1 MSGLEALLHHGH
13 EKRVQV
19 ARFFGKD
26 EDAVRNAAALL
37 QEEQVE
43 SHSLPSSFGLP
54 FSTSKA
60 GQQADTS
67 E

>member
-43 SHSLPSSFGLP
+43 THYLPLGFGLP
-54 FSTSKA
+54 FSVGCWSAK
-60 GQQADTS
+60 
-67 E
+67 